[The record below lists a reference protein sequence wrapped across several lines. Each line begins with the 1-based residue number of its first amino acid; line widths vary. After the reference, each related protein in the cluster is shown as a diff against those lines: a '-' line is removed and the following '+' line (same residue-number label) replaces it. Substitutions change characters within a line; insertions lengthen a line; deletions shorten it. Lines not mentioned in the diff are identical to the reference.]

1 MTKKDFVKFAELIR
15 KYKNNSQ
22 LAITYME
29 DNKQLVETANAL
41 YRILLDGTIEIFE
54 ADNPRFDKQRF
65 IDHINKFSKET
76 DK

>member
-65 IDHINKFSKET
+65 IDYINKFSKET